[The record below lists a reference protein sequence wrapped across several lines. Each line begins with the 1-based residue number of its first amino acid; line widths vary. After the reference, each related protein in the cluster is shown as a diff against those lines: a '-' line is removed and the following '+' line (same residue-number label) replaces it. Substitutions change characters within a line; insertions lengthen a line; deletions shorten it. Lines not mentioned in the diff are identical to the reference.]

1 MSRRYDDD
9 DYDDDY
15 EERRRPKKSKK
26 HRRKKKKAFPIGGV
40 IALIVLAVVV
50 YLGYSIWTGRGNV
63 GKAVTQAATKTV
75 IEKAIQAQTGK
86 SVDID
91 AIEETMAPEDK
102 EALDS
107 MIDKYSSSE
116 NLSKAVEAYQNSNGD
131 LGSVKDQLQGQV
143 DSGDVDKLKEL
154 YEKYGET
161 TSN

>member
-1 MSRRYDDD
+1 MSRRYD
-9 DYDDDY
+9 DDDY

-86 SVDID
+86 P
-91 AIEETMAPEDK
+91 APTWRGTC
-102 EALDS
+102 LFC
-107 MIDKYSSSE
+107 Y
-116 NLSKAVEAYQNSNGD
+116 NHQ
-131 LGSVKDQLQGQV
+131 
-143 DSGDVDKLKEL
+143 
-154 YEKYGET
+154 
-161 TSN
+161 